1 MKKKV
6 LVIQPIHDRG
16 LDLLRT
22 RDDIEFEVTSRISE
36 AELVERVRGVHG
48 ITVRTAVIS
57 RPVIE
62 AAEALEIVSRH
73 GVGYDAVDLKA
84 CGARGIPVTIT
95 PGANSV
101 SVAEHAMFMILALAK
116 QCFEYDRAVREER
129 FAEARHAMGARDIE
143 NKCLLIIGFGRI
155 GSRLAPRAKAFGMRV
170 LAYDPY
176 IDQEIIRRAGCES
189 VDKFTDVLDQ
199 VDVLSLHCPLT
210 AETDKMFG
218 VDELARMK
226 PSSLVINTARGG
238 IVHEAALAEALRSGR
253 LAGAGLDVFEGE
265 PDTPKRDHPL
275 LGFDNVILSPHSA
288 GLSLEA
294 SIRTAEYTVKNVLN
308 CFDGRLDPEVVVN
321 QEHLKLKV

>member
-6 LVIQPIHDRG
+6 LVIQPIHDAG
-16 LDLLRT
+16 LDLLRA
-22 RDDIEFEVTSRISE
+22 RDDVEFEVTSRISE
-36 AELVERVRGVHG
+36 AELMEQVRGVHG

-57 RPVIE
+57 RPIIE
-62 AAEALEIVSRH
+62 AADALEIISRH

-84 CGARGIPVTIT
+84 CGERGIPVTIT
-95 PGANSV
+95 PGANSA

-116 QCFEYDRAVREER
+116 KCFDYDRAVREER
-129 FAEARHAMGARDIE
+129 FAEARHAMSARDIE

-176 IDQEIIRRAGCES
+176 IDQAIIRHAGCEP
-189 VDKFTDVLDQ
+189 VDNFSDVLNQ

-210 AETDKMFG
+210 AETEKMFG
-218 VDELARMK
+218 GDELARMRR
-226 PSSLVINTARGG
+226 SALVINTARGG
-238 IVHEAALAEALRSGR
+238 IVDEAALAEALRSGR

-294 SIRTAEYTVKNVLN
+294 SIRTAEYTVRNVLD
-308 CFDGRLDPEVVVN
+308 CFDGRLDPDVIVN
-321 QEHLKLKV
+321 QEYLKLKV